1 VYNRDKLTLQA
12 EYLEGSGTGITK
24 SVPPRPVISAR
35 DYSWLLWH
43 GGLSL
48 HTQAGRLCLRYD
60 YLDANRDLGG
70 DTEVRDLIA
79 GLNYYIKGNNA
90 KIQVNVLRRNGAEG
104 LGSSVSNPSS
114 DIQNDRTELRANFQV
129 AF

>member
-1 VYNRDKLTLQA
+1 
-12 EYLEGSGTGITK
+12 
-24 SVPPRPVISAR
+24 VISAR
-35 DYSWLLWH
+35 DIRGYYGSV
-43 GGLSL
+43 GY
-48 HTQAGRLCLRYD
+48 RLTPKLEGVLRYD

-70 DTEVRDLIA
+70 DTEVRDIIA

-104 LGSSVSNPSS
+104 LGNSVSNPSS